1 MRAYKCQKRFP
12 GNKWDEIVSKQF
24 LESHFAS
31 FEHYNSRFQVQQPF
45 PEIVEYF
52 SNRYNSKR
60 FTQIGIV
67 IVGIINFRTGSCPS
81 DNSCFSGVRYCLV
94 EHKVRALSYMF

>member
-1 MRAYKCQKRFP
+1 MRENVKKDFLVTNGMKSCQSSSWKVTLLAL
-12 GNKWDEIVSKQF
+12 NS
-24 LESHFAS
+24 
-31 FEHYNSRFQVQQPF
+31 YNSRFQVQQPF